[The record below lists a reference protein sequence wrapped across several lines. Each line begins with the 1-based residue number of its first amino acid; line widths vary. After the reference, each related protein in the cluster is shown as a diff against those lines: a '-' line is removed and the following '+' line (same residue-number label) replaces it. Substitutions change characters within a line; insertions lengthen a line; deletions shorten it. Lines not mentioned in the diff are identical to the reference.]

1 MTRIC
6 LALLFLLFLWAV
18 GTGLG
23 CARDV
28 QEAKCSCKIQGYT
41 TEDNNLRRDWVC
53 ENSQEAKFYKQRPV
67 LDKILGFLGALLP
80 L

>member
-1 MTRIC
+1 MSKIA
-6 LALLFLLFLWAV
+6 LALLFLIFICLTV
-18 GTGLG
+18 G

-28 QEAKCSCKIQGYT
+28 QEAKCACKIQGYT